1 MHQIEAHSSV
11 SIGSDRSFGLVFA
24 AVFTT
29 VAAWPLLRGQDPR
42 WTAFAL
48 ACAFALI
55 ALRRPELLQPL
66 NQAWFKIALALSRI
80 TTPIVMGLLFFAV
93 VVPTGLIMR
102 LCRKDLMSL
111 NFNRDAPSYWV
122 KRDPPGPSHAS
133 MRNQF

>member
-11 SIGSDRSFGLVFA
+11 SVGSDRSFGFVFA

-42 WTAFAL
+42 WTAFGL

-55 ALRRPELLQPL
+55 ALRRPELLTPL
-66 NQAWFKIALALSRI
+66 NQGWFKFALGLSRI

-111 NFNRDAPSYWV
+111 NFDRDTPSYWV
-122 KRDPPGPSHAS
+122 KRDPPGPPRDS